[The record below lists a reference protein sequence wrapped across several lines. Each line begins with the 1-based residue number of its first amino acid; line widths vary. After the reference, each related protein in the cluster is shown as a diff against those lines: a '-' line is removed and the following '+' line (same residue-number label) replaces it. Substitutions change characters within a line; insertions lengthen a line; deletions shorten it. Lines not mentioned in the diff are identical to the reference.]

1 MEQKLTVCHNC
12 RQIGH
17 KSTSCPNSHA
27 DAKLQNG
34 SGISDFKMESSS

>member
-27 DAKLQNG
+27 DVKLQNG